1 MSHFDL
7 ALKKKQI
14 EEYDQQTLKEG
25 FWSDQKKAQSV
36 IRMRNSL
43 KDIVDHYESL
53 LEQLESLDETADT
66 LKSDWDEELLEMAVA
81 EYLEAKDSFESFEI
95 QVLLSHEY
103 DQNNAILELH
113 PGAGGTESCDWASM
127 LYRMYTRYAEKKG
140 WKVTVLDYLA
150 GEEAGI
156 KSVTFLVEGDKAY
169 GYLKGEKGVH
179 RLVRISPFD
188 SGARRHTSFASLE
201 VMPQFNDEVEIEIK
215 PEDLIVETKRAS
227 GAGGQHINKTDSAV
241 RMVHKPTG
249 IVATCQNGRSQH
261 ENREEAL
268 RILKS
273 RLYQLEIEEKE
284 KKLKEI
290 KGEQSANEWG
300 SQIRSYV
307 MHPYSLVKDVRTGY
321 ETSQVQSVLDGDLDE
336 FIFAYLKS
344 QVQ

>member
-1 MSHFDL
+1 MINKLQNQIFGKI
-7 ALKKKQI
+7 KKSS
-14 EEYDQQTLKEG
+14 T
-25 FWSDQKKAQSV
+25 SDSCKNA
-36 IRMRNSL
+36 L
-43 KDIVDHYESL
+43 KDIVDRYEELDLQLTSL
-53 LEQLESLDETADT
+53 NDTADE
-66 LKSDWDEELLEMAVA
+66 LKSEFDEELMMIA
-81 EYLEAKDSFESFEI
+81 EEEYMDMDKKFEDFEI

-103 DQNNAILELH
+103 DQNNAILEIH

-127 LYRMYTRYAEKKG
+127 LYRMYTRYAEKHG
-140 WKVTVLDYLA
+140 FKVTVLDYLP
-150 GEEAGI
+150 GDEAGI

-169 GYLKGEKGVH
+169 GYLKSEKGVH

-188 SGARRHTSFASLE
+188 SGARRHTSFASLD
-201 VMPQFNDEVEIEIK
+201 VMPQFNDEIEIDIK

-261 ENREEAL
+261 ENREECL
-268 RILKS
+268 RVLKS
-273 RLYQLEIEEKE
+273 RLYQLEIEEQE
-284 KKLKEI
+284 KKIAQI
-290 KGEQSANEWG
+290 KGVQSANEWG

-344 QVQ
+344 QIQ

>member
-7 ALKKKQI
+7 SAKEKQI
-14 EEYDQQTLKEG
+14 EAYDKQSLEDG
-25 FWSDQKKAQSV
+25 FWSDQKKAQSI
-36 IRMRNSL
+36 IRLRNSL
-43 KDIVDHYESL
+43 KNIVDNYSELKEQFVSL
-53 LEQLESLDETADT
+53 QETADA
-66 LKSDWDEELLEMAVA
+66 LKEDFDEELMELAEA
-81 EYLEAKDSFESFEI
+81 EYQDILPKFDDFEI

-127 LYRMYTRYAEKKG
+127 LYRMYVRYAEKKG
-140 WKVTVLDYLA
+140 WKVSVLDYLP

-169 GYLKGEKGVH
+169 GYLKSEKGVH

-188 SGARRHTSFASLE
+188 AGARRHTSFASLD
-201 VMPQFNDEVEIEIK
+201 VMPQFNDEIEIEIK

-249 IVATCQNGRSQH
+249 IVSTCQNGRSQH

-268 RILKS
+268 RVLKS
-273 RLYQLEIEEKE
+273 RLYQLEIEEQE
-284 KKLKEI
+284 KKIAAI

-321 ETSQVQSVLDGDLDE
+321 ETSQVQNVLDGDLDE

-344 QVQ
+344 QIQ

>member
-7 ALKKKQI
+7 SSKNKQI
-14 EEYDQQTLKEG
+14 EEYDKQTLEPD
-25 FWSDQKKAQSV
+25 FWQDQKKAQQV
-36 IRMRNSL
+36 IRAKNAL
-43 KDIVDHYESL
+43 KDIVDCYEELDLQLTSL
-53 LEQLESLDETADT
+53 NDTADE
-66 LKSDWDEELLEMAVA
+66 LKSEFDEELMMITEE
-81 EYLEAKDSFESFEI
+81 EYADMDKKFENFEI

-103 DQNNAILELH
+103 DQNNAILEIH

-127 LYRMYTRYAEKKG
+127 LYRMYTRYAEKHG
-140 WKVTVLDYLA
+140 FKVTVLDYLP
-150 GEEAGI
+150 GDEAGI

-169 GYLKGEKGVH
+169 GYLKSEKGVH

-188 SGARRHTSFASLE
+188 SGARRHTSFASLD
-201 VMPQFNDEVEIEIK
+201 VMPQFNDEIEIDIK
-215 PEDLIVETKRAS
+215 PEDLLVETKRAS

-261 ENREEAL
+261 ENREECL
-268 RILKS
+268 RVLKS
-273 RLYQLEIEEKE
+273 RLYQLEIEEQE
-284 KKLKEI
+284 KKIAQI
-290 KGEQSANEWG
+290 KGVQSANEWG

-344 QVQ
+344 QIQ

>member
-7 ALKKKQI
+7 SVKEKQI
-14 EEYDQQTLKEG
+14 EAYDKQSLEDG
-25 FWSDQKKAQSV
+25 FWSDQKKAQSI
-36 IRMRNSL
+36 IRLRNSL
-43 KDIVDHYESL
+43 KNIVDNYSELKEQFVSL
-53 LEQLESLDETADT
+53 QETADA
-66 LKSDWDEELLEMAVA
+66 LKEDFDEELMELAEA
-81 EYLEAKDSFESFEI
+81 EYQDILPKFDDFEI

-127 LYRMYTRYAEKKG
+127 LYRMYVRYAEKKG
-140 WKVTVLDYLA
+140 WKVSVLDYLP

-169 GYLKGEKGVH
+169 GYLKSEKGVH

-188 SGARRHTSFASLE
+188 AGARRHTSFASLD
-201 VMPQFNDEVEIEIK
+201 VMPQFNDEIEIEIK

-249 IVATCQNGRSQH
+249 IVSTCQNGRSQH

-268 RILKS
+268 RVLKS
-273 RLYQLEIEEKE
+273 RLYQLEIEEQE
-284 KKLKEI
+284 KKIAAI

-321 ETSQVQSVLDGDLDE
+321 ETSQVQNVLDGDLDE

-344 QVQ
+344 QIQ

>member
-7 ALKKKQI
+7 PQKEQQI
-14 EEYDQQTLKEG
+14 EEYDQQTLEEG
-25 FWSDQKKAQSV
+25 FWNDQRKAQAI
-36 IRMRNSL
+36 IRTRNSL
-43 KDIVDHYESL
+43 KEIVDNYQSL
-53 LEQLESLDETADT
+53 LEQMESLNETADV
-66 LKSDWDEELLEMAVA
+66 LKEEMDPELLEMAGE
-81 EYLEAKDSFESFEI
+81 EYQEVEKQFSAFEI

-188 SGARRHTSFASLE
+188 AGARRHTSFASLE
-201 VMPQFNDEVEIEIK
+201 VMPQFNDEIEIEIK

-284 KKLKEI
+284 KKLREI

-307 MHPYSLVKDVRTGY
+307 LHPYSLIKDVRTGY
-321 ETSQVQSVLDGDLDE
+321 ETSQVQAVLDGDLDE